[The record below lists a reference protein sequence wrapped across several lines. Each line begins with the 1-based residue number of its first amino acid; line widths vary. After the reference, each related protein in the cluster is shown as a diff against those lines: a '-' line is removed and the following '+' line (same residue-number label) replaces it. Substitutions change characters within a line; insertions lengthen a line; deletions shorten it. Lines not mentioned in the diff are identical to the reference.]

1 MRVPHPQRVMRT
13 PGILLLVLL
22 VLCPS
27 QSIMAEDRAR
37 VIRVTAEYVELSHEA
52 LSKTLAAPRPSPGPA
67 LHAAVRALVAKRN
80 ARIIETSIL
89 TVLPS
94 HRATAES
101 FAELI
106 YPTEYEPPGL
116 GCHPASESL
125 TPTLNPSLR
134 PGSSTAFETRNVG
147 VSLEIEPTLND
158 NGRTVDL
165 RLAPE
170 ILEYLRFAE
179 WLEYRDEWGDAS
191 LGFPI
196 FGSQRVNLRLTLEVG
211 RFALAGVL
219 TPIQKKAGGLD
230 SGRKTLLFVK
240 ADVLFAD
247 D

>member
-1 MRVPHPQRVMRT
+1 
-13 PGILLLVLL
+13 
-22 VLCPS
+22 
-27 QSIMAEDRAR
+27 
-37 VIRVTAEYVELSHEA
+37 
-52 LSKTLAAPRPSPGPA
+52 
-67 LHAAVRALVAKRN
+67 
-80 ARIIETSIL
+80 
-89 TVLPS
+89 
-94 HRATAES
+94 
-101 FAELI
+101 
-106 YPTEYEPPGL
+106 
-116 GCHPASESL
+116 
-125 TPTLNPSLR
+125 
-134 PGSSTAFETRNVG
+134 

-158 NGRTVDL
+158 DGRTVDL

-170 ILEYLRFAE
+170 ILEYLRSAE